1 MEKEL
6 NLPTCLFGGPPDR
19 GDAVK
24 MAESQI
30 GFMNIFA
37 GPLFEGI
44 SDILPAMR
52 FSVAELEA
60 NRSTWEKKIEIE
72 RTRRGSLLR
81 HSVGTAASP
90 KTRSQS
96 VVREDEESKSV
107 EAIPPLPMDRDS
119 FIGHSRSAHSI
130 GELPKYL
137 LDATAR
143 TQSDNL
149 LASERRIRN
158 PSLSSNSPIKSHRK
172 PSNSGSIHAQ
182 FPLPFAHPHS
192 GSRRSSKDAAL
203 EHLDQ
208 LHLNNLSRLE
218 SHSFD
223 STRRGS
229 ADASLTTIVVRS
241 QTPQN
246 KQDAASLN
254 KTPSPLKHNQLS
266 SSSSQVGQESGRS
279 SLPSSQSNE
288 TSNTAATTTIP
299 RSPST
304 KASSLTDEEIGVKQS
319 SEPPPILS
327 TENPFLN
334 PNTGPDL
341 DAVVQRH
348 TASAPDVLGAEA
360 TRRSKT
366 SLVSQVTRE
375 NSEEADDPRLG
386 AHQRDLRESRSRSR
400 LRGLRFWRK
409 RWKSPGSS
417 VEVDGSP

>member
-19 GDAVK
+19 GDAIK

-37 GPLFEGI
+37 GPLFEGV
-44 SDILPAMR
+44 SDILPAMS
-52 FSVAELEA
+52 FSVAELGA
-60 NRSTWEKKIEIE
+60 NRSVWEKKIEIE

-81 HSVGTAASP
+81 YSVGTAASP

-96 VVREDEESKSV
+96 VVREDEESRNA
-107 EAIPPLPMDRDS
+107 EAAPPLPMDRDS
-119 FIGHSRSAHSI
+119 FIGHTRSADSI
-130 GELPKYL
+130 GDLPKYL
-137 LDATAR
+137 LDTNVR

-149 LASERRIRN
+149 VSNERRLRN
-158 PSLSSNSPIKSHRK
+158 ASLGSNSPIKSHRK
-172 PSNSGSIHAQ
+172 PSNSGSIHAP
-182 FPLPFAHPHS
+182 FPLPFGHPHS

-218 SHSFD
+218 NHSFD

-229 ADASLTTIVVRS
+229 TDASLTTIVVRS

-246 KQDAASLN
+246 KQDPTSPN
-254 KTPSPLKHNQLS
+254 KTPSPLKHNHLS
-266 SSSSQVGQESGRS
+266 SSSSQVGQDVAGS
-279 SLPSSQSNE
+279 SLPSSRSNE
-288 TSNTAATTTIP
+288 TSNTTTATTVP

-304 KASSLTDEEIGVKQS
+304 KASSLLDGEVGAKQC
-319 SEPPPILS
+319 SEGPPIAS

-334 PNTGPDL
+334 PNSGPDL
-341 DAVVQRH
+341 DAVVQRQS
-348 TASAPDVLGAEA
+348 ASAPDILSVEG
-360 TRRSKT
+360 TRRGKT
-366 SLVSQVTRE
+366 NLVSQMSRE
-375 NSEEADDPRLG
+375 NSEEADDSRLG
-386 AHQRDLRESRSRSR
+386 AHHRDLRESRSRSR

-417 VEVDGSP
+417 VEVDSSP